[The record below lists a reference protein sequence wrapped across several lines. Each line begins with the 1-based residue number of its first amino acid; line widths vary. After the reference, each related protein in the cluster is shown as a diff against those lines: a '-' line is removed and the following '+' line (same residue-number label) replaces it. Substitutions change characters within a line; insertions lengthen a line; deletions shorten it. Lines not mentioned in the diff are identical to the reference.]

1 MESESWIKMGFKI
14 IKTLIMIVLIVVLLH
29 SNMSDRQLNRTENFN
44 LNKTLGMTAMAE
56 KKEEEKP
63 KPVVTEKKE
72 PVVKKPTVVYAPAKG
87 SSSAASLNK
96 FSGELTGYVAH
107 CPACNGTL
115 ACKSSYNVYKNGV
128 VSYPDKEFGN
138 VRIVASSKKLKC
150 GSIVKFNLKTISKE
164 PIYAV
169 VLDRGVLG
177 RDLDLLVATTSDA
190 YKLVGRRN
198 ITYDV
203 LRNGW

>member
-1 MESESWIKMGFKI
+1 MKSRSWYKIGFKI
-14 IKTLIMIVLIVVLLH
+14 IKIIVLIVAVVGLLH
-29 SNMSDRQLNRTENFN
+29 TNSNNRQLNKTENFN
-44 LNKTLGMTAMAE
+44 LNKTLGMTAMA
-56 KKEEEKP
+56 KKEEEEKP
-63 KPVVTEKKE
+63 KPVVVEKKE
-72 PVVKKPTVVYAPAKG
+72 SITTINNYSPSKN

-96 FSGELTGYVAH
+96 FSGDLTGYVAH

-115 ACKSSYNVYKNGV
+115 ACKSSYKVYKNGV
-128 VSYPDKEFGN
+128 VTYPDKEFGN

-150 GSIVKFNLKTISKE
+150 GSIVKFNLKTISNE

-190 YKLVGRRN
+190 YKLVGRKK